1 MKIEVG
7 KKYKTENGLEVKI
20 ISNDSGVSGY
30 PFLGE
35 LTGESAHRSFTA
47 DGKWNKEMNSGLDIV
62 SEVIE
67 PSALITPDI
76 PAFDK
81 TLSTRILR
89 FARGGDLEWVADAL
103 KKNPD
108 AKFSL
113 LGTGGK
119 IIRSGTYGEFD
130 WSTDASGYAL
140 KREPIKVYSQVI
152 LYSYTTLAD
161 FYYQHLKTAKTY
173 DQLSKLS
180 QEFLSEHEIKEY
192 KLLPVQEIEL

>member
-7 KKYKTENGLEVKI
+7 KKYKTADGRIVEI
-20 ISNDSGVSGY
+20 TSRDSHPHYFFRGTI
-30 PFLGE
+30 
-35 LTGESAHRSFTA
+35 TGEPTARSW
-47 DGKWNKEMNSGLDIV
+47 DCNGKWHTEFPSGKDIV
-62 SEVIE
+62 SEVVE

-161 FYYQHLKTAKTY
+161 FYYQHLKTAKTVEE
-173 DQLSKLS
+173 LSKLS
-180 QEFLSEHEIKEY
+180 QEFLSAHEIKEY

>member
-30 PFLGE
+30 SFLGE
-35 LTGESAHRSFTA
+35 LTGESAPRSFTA
-47 DGKWNKEMNSGLDIV
+47 DGKWHKEMNSGLDIV

-67 PSALITPDI
+67 PDALITPDI

-103 KKNPD
+103 KKNPR
-108 AKFSL
+108 AEFSL
-113 LGTGGK
+113 LGNGGK
-119 IIRSGTYGEFD
+119 IICSGTYAEFD
-130 WSTDASGYAL
+130 WSADASAYAL

-161 FYYQHLKTAKTY
+161 LYYQHLKTAKTAEE
-173 DQLSKLS
+173 LSKKLKD
-180 QEFLSEHEIKEY
+180 FMNDYEIKEY
-192 KLLPVQEIEL
+192 KILPMQEVEV